1 MEHIRHLTR
10 AVGAPL
16 LMAAFLAVAG
26 CGRGPSGDEM
36 AQLNDLQNEAASLE
50 KQISQKQQEVSSLQ
64 NQLDAKNKEL
74 EKCKTDQEDARKR
87 LEKVK

>member
-1 MEHIRHLTR
+1 MEHVRHLTR

-16 LMAAFLAVAG
+16 LMAVFLAVAG
-26 CGRGPSGDEM
+26 CAAGPSDDEM
-36 AQLNDLQNEAASLE
+36 AQLNDLQNEVASLE
-50 KQISQKQQEVSSLQ
+50 KQISQKQREVSSLQ

-74 EKCKTDQEDARKR
+74 EQCETDQEDARKR